1 MVPRQPCRAA
11 AFRAIP
17 HHQQDRRQPALDPG
31 KYLDYVGRSLDRSK
45 VGKVNQN
52 FFPRGSEAFSQIAAL
67 GRLVDSAIYKVVNHL
82 DLVLHGEGLVS
93 SFAEVLRNGGDPVGL
108 LDGELGDWKVRA
120 V

>member
-52 FFPRGSEAFSQIAAL
+52 FFPRGSERFSQMPAL
-67 GRLVDSAIYKVVNHL
+67 GGLVVSAIYKVLNHL
-82 DLVLHGEGLVS
+82 DLVLHGEVLLSTLEG
-93 SFAEVLRNGGDPVGL
+93 VLRN
-108 LDGELGDWKVRA
+108 
-120 V
+120 